1 MVVMKNTN
9 LEISLAIL
17 PVRDLVVFPYMIIPL
32 YVMRPKSIQAIS
44 HALSTNRE
52 LFITAQINK
61 HTENPKITD
70 LFPIGSV
77 VSILRM
83 RKLSDGRIK
92 ILVQGK
98 ARAKIISN
106 NAHSEF
112 LQANISA
119 LNPVPETHP
128 LNKKSETNIIE
139 IKKDLLSLNSYK
151 KLLNP
156 EILNILDD
164 INNIHHFCDLI
175 ANSLGL
181 KLESAQKLLEQDSAD
196 KKLVFIKEIL
206 TTEITILQS
215 NSNSESPLST
225 PPNNATNYNNFN
237 EPDAN
242 HQSED
247 IQELQKQISQ
257 IEFPKKTKQEVK
269 KQLKRLSTIHP
280 ESSEFSILRNYL
292 DTIIEL
298 PWNITE
304 KSTISLKKAEK
315 ILNSKHYGLEKV
327 KDHILEFLAVNK
339 LKTSNLNQSILCL
352 VGPPG
357 VGKTSLGKSIASAM
371 GRKYHRIALGG
382 LKDESELR
390 GHRRTY
396 VGAMPGK
403 IIQAFQQVKSNN
415 PIIVLDEID
424 KLGADGKGDPS
435 SAMLEILDPEQN
447 KYFKDHYLNVEFD
460 LSKTIFIATANNL
473 ASIPSALRDRLDI
486 IQLSGYTREEKLLI
500 AEQYL
505 VKKQIVQAG
514 LTTENITFTRS
525 SIVQII
531 EAYTREAGVRTLS
544 RTILKVCQKMAR
556 KIVEKTESYINITDK
571 NLHDFLGVAHFLKE
585 NQLQESS
592 VGVSTGLAWTSIGGE
607 ILYVEALKKEG
618 KGQLQLTGQLGD
630 VMKESA
636 QAAFS
641 YAKAHYSAL
650 EIQPKWFDNYDIHL
664 HLPAGA
670 IPKDGPSA
678 GITMAVT
685 LISVMSNKPISK
697 DLAMTGEL
705 TLTGRVLPVGGIKEK
720 CIAALAHGIYKIIL
734 PLANKKDVEDIP
746 LKLRT
751 QIQFLFVE
759 HLDEVLTLAFNSTN
773 LQTKELHN
781 KDVEK
786 QNAA

>member
-1 MVVMKNTN
+1 MKNTN
-9 LEISLAIL
+9 VEISLAIL

-52 LFITAQINK
+52 LFITAQKDKNI
-61 HTENPKITD
+61 ENPGLAD
-70 LFPIGSV
+70 LFSVGSIV
-77 VSILRM
+77 NILRM

-98 ARAKIISN
+98 SRAKIISD
-106 NAHSEF
+106 NAHADF
-112 LQANISA
+112 LQANISVLDIA
-119 LNPVPETHP
+119 LETP
-128 LNKKSETNIIE
+128 PFSKKTETAVAQ
-139 IKKDLLSLNSYK
+139 IKKDLLFLNSYK

-164 INNIHHFCDLI
+164 ISNIHHFCDLI

-181 KLESAQKLLEQDSAD
+181 KLQSAQKLLEQNKAE
-196 KKLVFIKEIL
+196 KKLDFIKEIL
-206 TTEITILQS
+206 ATEITILQS
-215 NSNSESPLST
+215 DTSQQSSQSIPLNNSVNYSNFTEQESNP
-225 PPNNATNYNNFN
+225 
-237 EPDAN
+237 
-242 HQSED
+242 QSEE
-247 IQELQKQISQ
+247 ICELQNQINK
-257 IEFPKKTKQEVK
+257 IDFPTKTKKEVE

-298 PWNITE
+298 PWNINS
-304 KSTISLKKAEK
+304 KSVIDLKKAEK
-315 ILNSKHYGLEKV
+315 ILNSEHYGLEKV
-327 KDHILEFLAVNK
+327 KDHIIEFLAVNK
-339 LKTSNLNQSILCL
+339 LKASNLNQSILCL

-357 VGKTSLGKSIASAM
+357 VGKTSLGKSIAKAM
-371 GRKYHRIALGG
+371 NRKYHRIALGG

-415 PIIVLDEID
+415 PVIVLDEID

-435 SAMLEILDPEQN
+435 AAMLEILDPEQN
-447 KYFKDHYLNVEFD
+447 AYFKDHYLNVEFN

-505 VKKQIVQAG
+505 VKKQLEQTG
-514 LTTENITFTRS
+514 LTSENIQFAQS
-525 SIVQII
+525 SIIQMI
-531 EAYTREAGVRTLS
+531 EAYTREAGVRGLS
-544 RTILKVCQKMAR
+544 RIILKVCQKTAR
-556 KIVEKTESYINITDK
+556 KIVEKTETYSSITQK
-571 NLHDFLGVAHFLKE
+571 NLHDFLGVPHFLKE
-585 NQLQESS
+585 NQLQEDA
-592 VGVSTGLAWTSIGGE
+592 VGVATGLAWTSVGGE

-618 KGQLQLTGQLGD
+618 KGHLQLTGQLGD

-641 YAKAHYSAL
+641 YAKAHYRAL
-650 EIQPKWFDNYDIHL
+650 EIPPKWFDNYDIHL
-664 HLPAGA
+664 HLPAGG

-685 LISVMSNKPISK
+685 LISVMSSKPISK
-697 DLAMTGEL
+697 ELAMTGEL

-720 CIAALAHGIYKIIL
+720 CIAALAHGLCKIIL

-746 LKLRT
+746 KNLRS

-759 HLDEVLTLAFNSTN
+759 HLDEVLTLAFNTAN
-773 LQTKELHN
+773 LHKTELHH
-781 KDVEK
+781 KKIEK

>member
-1 MVVMKNTN
+1 MKNTN

-32 YVMRPKSIQAIS
+32 YIMRPKSIQAIS
-44 HALSTNRE
+44 YALSTNRE
-52 LFITAQINK
+52 LFITAQKTKDID
-61 HTENPKITD
+61 NPNIED
-70 LFPIGSV
+70 LFSIGSV

-83 RKLSDGRIK
+83 RKLPDGRVK

-98 ARAKIISN
+98 TRAKIISDN
-106 NAHSEF
+106 THSDF
-112 LQANISA
+112 LQANIST
-119 LNPVPETHP
+119 LNPV
-128 LNKKSETNIIE
+128 LNKTPFTTEEQTTVKT
-139 IKKDLLSLNSYK
+139 IKKDLIYLNSYK

-164 INNIHHFCDLI
+164 IHNLHHFCDLI

-181 KLESAQKLLEQDSAD
+181 KLQSAQKLLEENSAE
-196 KKLVFIKEIL
+196 KKLLFIKEIL
-206 TTEITILQS
+206 HTEITLLQS
-215 NSNSESPLST
+215 NSNQEDLLST
-225 PPNNATNYNNFN
+225 PLKDAANYSNFTEQEPN
-237 EPDAN
+237 P
-242 HQSED
+242 QSED
-247 IQELQKQISQ
+247 IEELQKQINQ
-257 IEFPKKTKQEVK
+257 IELPDKTKIEME
-269 KQLKRLSTIHP
+269 KQLKRLSSIHP

-298 PWNITE
+298 PWNITNN
-304 KSTISLKKAEK
+304 SLINLKKAEK

-339 LKTSNLNQSILCL
+339 LKSSNLHQSILCL

-357 VGKTSLGKSIASAM
+357 VGKTSLGKSIAEAM
-371 GRKYHRIALGG
+371 NRKYHRIALGG

-415 PIIVLDEID
+415 PVIVLDEID
-424 KLGADGKGDPS
+424 KIGSDGKGDPS
-435 SAMLEILDPEQN
+435 AAMLEILDPEQN
-447 KYFKDHYLNVEFD
+447 EHFKDHYLNVEFD
-460 LSKTIFIATANNL
+460 LSKTIFIATANSL
-473 ASIPSALRDRLDI
+473 SQIPTALRDRLDI
-486 IQLSGYTREEKLLI
+486 IHLSGYTREEKLLI

-505 VKKQIVQAG
+505 ITKQIAQAG
-514 LTTENITFTRS
+514 LTKENIEFTQS
-525 SIVQII
+525 SIIKMI
-531 EAYTREAGVRTLS
+531 ESYTREAGVRTLG

-556 KIVEKTESYINITDK
+556 KIVDKTENYINVTEN
-571 NLHDFLGVAHFLKE
+571 NLYDFLGVPHFLKE
-585 NQLQESS
+585 NQLQEDSI
-592 VGVSTGLAWTSIGGE
+592 GVSTGLAWTSVGGE

-641 YAKAHYSAL
+641 YAKAHYTAL
-650 EIQPKWFDNYDIHL
+650 EIKPKWFETYDIHL

-678 GITMAVT
+678 GITIAVT

-720 CIAALAHGIYKIIL
+720 CIAALAHGISKIIL
-734 PLANKKDVEDIP
+734 PLANKKDVTDIP
-746 LKLRT
+746 KNLREK
-751 QIQFLFVE
+751 IQFLFVE
-759 HLDEVLTLAFNSTN
+759 HLDEVLTLAFNTTN
-773 LQTKELHN
+773 LQKSEVKQKEV
-781 KDVEK
+781 VEE
-786 QNAA
+786 QSAA

>member
-1 MVVMKNTN
+1 MKNTN

-44 HALSTNRE
+44 HSLSTNRE
-52 LFITAQINK
+52 LFITAQKNK
-61 HTENPKITD
+61 NTENPNITD
-70 LFPIGSV
+70 LFQVGSV

-98 ARAKIISN
+98 SRAKIISN
-106 NAHSEF
+106 NSNSEF
-112 LQANISA
+112 LQANISSISLA
-119 LNPVPETHP
+119 LDSLPFNNET
-128 LNKKSETNIIE
+128 EVTVAR
-139 IKKDLLSLNSYK
+139 IKKDLLYLNSYK

-181 KLESAQKLLEQDSAD
+181 KLQSAQKLLEENESE
-196 KKLVFIKEIL
+196 KKLLFIKEIL
-206 TTEITILQS
+206 NTEINILQS
-215 NSNSESPLST
+215 GSGQKNTKPST
-225 PPNNATNYNNFN
+225 VNDTTNYSNFTEQDNNQ
-237 EPDAN
+237 
-242 HQSED
+242 QSED
-247 IQELQKQISQ
+247 IQELQKQISK
-257 IEFPKKTKQEVK
+257 IKFPKKTKLEVE
-269 KQLKRLSTIHP
+269 KQLKRLGTIHP

-292 DTIIEL
+292 DTIVEL
-298 PWNITE
+298 PWNIGE
-304 KSTISLKKAEK
+304 KSVINLKKSEE
-315 ILNSKHYGLEKV
+315 ILNSEHYGLEKV

-339 LKTSNLNQSILCL
+339 LKESNLNQSILCL

-357 VGKTSLGKSIASAM
+357 VGKTSLGKSIAKAM

-403 IIQAFQQVKSNN
+403 IIQAFQQTKSNN
-415 PIIVLDEID
+415 PIIVLDELD

-435 SAMLEILDPEQN
+435 AAMLEILDPEQN
-447 KYFKDHYLNVEFD
+447 EHFKDHYLNVEFD

-473 ASIPSALRDRLDI
+473 ANIPSALRDRLDI

-505 VKKQIVQAG
+505 VKKQIAQSG
-514 LTTENITFTRS
+514 LTSENIKFENS
-525 SIVQII
+525 SIIKMI
-531 EAYTREAGVRTLS
+531 EAYTRESGVRTLG

-556 KIVEKTESYINITDK
+556 KIVEKTESAIVVTEK
-571 NLHDFLGVAHFLKE
+571 NLHDFLGVPHFLKE
-585 NQLQESS
+585 NQLQENSI
-592 VGVSTGLAWTSIGGE
+592 GVSTGLAWTSVGGE

-630 VMKESA
+630 IMKESA

-650 EIQPKWFDNYDIHL
+650 EIKPKWFEKYDIHL

-685 LISVMSNKPISK
+685 LISVMSDKPISK

-746 LKLRT
+746 LNLRS

-759 HLDEVLTLAFNSTN
+759 HLDEVLTLAFNTS
-773 LQTKELHN
+773 LQKTELLGSGI
-781 KDVEK
+781 EK

>member
-1 MVVMKNTN
+1 MNNSN

-32 YVMRPKSIQAIS
+32 YVMRSKSIQAIS

-52 LFITAQINK
+52 LFITAQKEPGTDKPI
-61 HTENPKITD
+61 TTD
-70 LFPIGSV
+70 LFQVGSV

-98 ARAKIISN
+98 ARARIISDSSN
-106 NAHSEF
+106 SEF
-112 LQANISA
+112 LQANIKLIQHSTA
-119 LNPVPETHP
+119 QTEPSP
-128 LNKKSETNIIE
+128 E
-139 IKKDLLSLNSYK
+139 IKANVEQIKKNLFFLNSHK

-164 INNIHHFCDLI
+164 IHNIHHFCDLI

-181 KLESAQKLLEQDSAD
+181 KLQSAQKLLEQNSAE
-196 KKLVFIKEIL
+196 KKLLFIKEIL
-206 TTEITILQS
+206 NTEINILAS
-215 NSNSESPLST
+215 STKSKEKFSESI
-225 PPNNATNYNNFN
+225 N
-237 EPDAN
+237 EPSSYSNFAEQETSP
-242 HQSED
+242 QSEEM
-247 IQELQKQISQ
+247 QELQAQINSIQ
-257 IEFPKKTKQEVK
+257 LSEKTKKEVG
-269 KQLKRLSTIHP
+269 KQLKRLANIHP

-292 DTIIEL
+292 DTIVDL
-298 PWNITE
+298 PWNITDQNNVN
-304 KSTISLKKAEK
+304 LKKAEK
-315 ILNSKHYGLEKV
+315 ILNSEHYGLEKV

-357 VGKTSLGKSIASAM
+357 VGKTSLGKSIAKAM

-415 PIIVLDEID
+415 PVIVLDELD
-424 KLGADGKGDPS
+424 KIGADGKGDPS
-435 SAMLEILDPEQN
+435 AAMLEILDPEQN
-447 KYFKDHYLNVEFD
+447 SSFKDHYLNVEFD

-473 ASIPSALRDRLDI
+473 GSIPGALRDRLDI

-505 VKKQIVQAG
+505 IKKQITQSG
-514 LTTENITFTRS
+514 LSEKNIEFTTS
-525 SIVQII
+525 SIVHMI
-531 EAYTREAGVRTLS
+531 EGYTREAGVRTLG
-544 RTILKVCQKMAR
+544 RTILKVCRKMAR
-556 KIVEKTESYINITDK
+556 KIVEKTDSYIQVTAS
-571 NLHDFLGVAHFLKE
+571 NLHDFLGVTHFLKE
-585 NQLQESS
+585 DLLQEDS
-592 VGVSTGLAWTSIGGE
+592 VGVATGLAWTSVGGE

-618 KGQLQLTGQLGD
+618 KGHLQLTGQLGD

-650 EIQPKWFDNYDIHL
+650 EISAKWFEKHDIHL

-678 GITMAVT
+678 GITMAIT
-685 LISVMSNKPISK
+685 LISVMSNKAIAK
-697 DLAMTGEL
+697 DIAMTGEL

-720 CIAALAHGIYKIIL
+720 CIAALAHGISKIIL
-734 PLANKKDVEDIP
+734 PLANKKDVEEIP
-746 LKLRT
+746 ENLRK

-759 HLDEVLTLAFNSTN
+759 HLDEVLTLAFNAAN
-773 LQTKELHN
+773 LHRSETKTPII
-781 KDVEK
+781 EK